1 DRLVLSFLYRPIIGS
16 KARDI
21 YETLYELLKDKTYFE
36 GPVVLLV
43 DLMSDNNIVNDDLN
57 DGISLLAKYKLLK
70 VLTSTTFELYQPYS
84 SDEFYASPLFKEL
97 KNNVS
102 NAQLEYI
109 KNEFKF
115 DGIES
120 NDSDLS
126 NLKYKT
132 VRRKKEAFTF
142 ERFKESAK
150 EAGYTISPL
159 DQEFFLSLSSLY
171 NLVLDDVLVILYEA
185 SDDYNNYDK
194 DEIIKVA
201 YKKYSINFKNKDREQ
216 AFKEEGDE
224 LYINYFKN
232 TKPETVLKKS
242 SINERVLDS
251 ERSIIERLREEYSMK
266 DEVISVL
273 IVYCLATKDGR
284 IPSYAYF
291 SKIAKDWA
299 KNKIENANDAYYYIT
314 SLLNNGTMVKNKKYK
329 SAEDWYEEY
338 LSSYKKEMNQE

>member
-70 VLTSTTFELYQPYS
+70 VLTSTTFELYPPYN

-115 DGIES
+115 DGFES

-194 DEIIKVA
+194 DEILKVA
-201 YKKYSINFKNKDREQ
+201 YKKYSVKFSKLERETNNKEKDDDEYISF
-216 AFKEEGDE
+216 FKE
-224 LYINYFKN
+224 
-232 TKPETVLKKS
+232 TSPENLLKRS
-242 SINERVLDS
+242 SINGRVLDT
-251 ERSIIERLREEYSMK
+251 ELNIIDRLRADYSMS
-266 DEVISVL
+266 DEL
-273 IVYCLATKDGR
+273 ITILLAYSLATKNGK
-284 IPSYAYF
+284 IPAYSF
-291 SKIAKDWA
+291 FDKIAKDWA
-299 KNKIENANDAYYYIT
+299 KNKIENAKDAFYYIT
-314 SLLNNGTMVKNKKYK
+314 DLYNKKESGKKEVK
-329 SAEDWYEEY
+329 SSEEWFEDYWN
-338 LSSYKKEMNQE
+338 SYKKEAGDK